1 MQKKNKL
8 KVAII
13 GSGYMAHEYAKVI
26 KKLNNCEIN
35 GVFSRR
41 YNRAK
46 LFSKRYKIKIVG
58 KSIKDLYFRTQ
69 AHAVI
74 IAISPDQIKKI
85 SKETFKFP
93 WISLIEK
100 PIGINLKE
108 ADSINKLAK
117 KLKHLSYIALN
128 RRQYSSTLK
137 SINLLKRDSSKRQV
151 NIYGQEDLNLLKK
164 YKFSKK
170 IMDNYMFVN
179 GIHLID
185 YMTIFCRGKLKKVDK
200 IFRWNGFKNGYVL
213 SVFYYSSGDVA
224 TFSTIWNKPFP
235 WQVIV
240 TTQKQRIKLKPL
252 EVCKSSSL
260 SKQNKKIHKIDIKD
274 KIFKPGIYNK
284 TLEFIKGI
292 KNKNNSLMKI
302 NHGYNLMKYLD
313 LIYK

>member
-1 MQKKNKL
+1 MKKKNKL
-8 KVAII
+8 KIAIV

-26 KKLNNCEIN
+26 QKLNNCEIS
-35 GVFSRR
+35 GVFSRK

-46 LFSKRYKIKIVG
+46 LFSKKYKIKIVG
-58 KSIKDLYFRTQ
+58 KSIKDLYLRTL
-69 AHAVI
+69 AHGVI

-85 SKETFKFP
+85 SKEIFKFP

-100 PIGINLKE
+100 PVGITFKE
-108 ADSINKLAK
+108 AESINKIAK

-137 SINLLKRDSSKRQV
+137 SINLLKKDSSKRLV

-164 YKFSKK
+164 FKFSKK
-170 IMDNYMFVN
+170 IIDNYMFVN

-185 YMTIFCRGKLKKVDK
+185 YMTIYCRGKLKKIDK
-200 IFRWNGFKNGYVL
+200 IFRWKGFTDGYVL

-235 WQVIV
+235 WRVIV
-240 TTQKQRIKLKPL
+240 TTQKQRIELKPL
-252 EVCKSSSL
+252 ETCKSSL
-260 SKQNKKIHKIDIKD
+260 LNKRNKEFHKIDIKD
-274 KIFKPGIYNK
+274 KIFKPGIYNQ

-292 KNKNNSLMKI
+292 KNKKNSLMKI
-302 NHGYNLMKYLD
+302 DHGCNLMKYLD
-313 LIYK
+313 IIYK

>member
-8 KVAII
+8 KIAIV
-13 GSGYMAHEYAKVI
+13 GSGYMAHEYAKVL
-26 KKLNNCEIN
+26 KKLKNCEIK

-41 YNRAK
+41 NRKAR
-46 LFSKRYKIKIVG
+46 LFSKKHKIKIVG
-58 KSIKDLYFRTQ
+58 RSIQDLYFRTK

-85 SKETFKFP
+85 SKEIFKFP

-100 PIGINLKE
+100 PIGINFQE
-108 ADSINKLAK
+108 AKFINKIAK
-117 KLKHLSYIALN
+117 KRKRLSYVALN

-137 SINLLKRDSSKRQV
+137 SINLLKKDSSKRIV
-151 NIYGQEDLNLLKK
+151 NIYGQEDFNSIKK

-170 IMDNYMFVN
+170 IINNYMFVN

-185 YMTIFCRGKLKKVDK
+185 YMTIFCRGKLKKIDK
-200 IFRWNGFKNGYVL
+200 IFRWKGFKEGYVL

-240 TTQKQRIKLKPL
+240 TTQKQRIELKPL
-252 EVCKSSSL
+252 EICKSFSL
-260 SKQNKKIHKIDIKD
+260 NKMNKRTYKIDIKD
-274 KIFKPGIYNK
+274 KIFKPGIYNQ
-284 TLEFIKGI
+284 TLELIKSI
-292 KNKNNSLMKI
+292 KKRKNSLMKI
-302 NHGYNLMKYLD
+302 NHGYKLMKYLD
-313 LIYK
+313 KIYK

>member
-1 MQKKNKL
+1 MKKKNKL
-8 KVAII
+8 KIAIV

-26 KKLNNCEIN
+26 QKLNNCEIS
-35 GVFSRR
+35 GVFSRK

-46 LFSKRYKIKIVG
+46 LFSKKYKIKIVG
-58 KSIKDLYFRTQ
+58 KSIKDLYLRTL
-69 AHAVI
+69 AHGVI

-85 SKETFKFP
+85 SKEIFKFP

-100 PIGINLKE
+100 PVGITFKE
-108 ADSINKLAK
+108 AESINKIAK

-137 SINLLKRDSSKRQV
+137 SINLLKKDSSKRLV

-164 YKFSKK
+164 FKFSKK
-170 IMDNYMFVN
+170 IIDNYMFVN

-185 YMTIFCRGKLKKVDK
+185 YMTIFCRGRLKKIDK
-200 IFRWNGFKNGYVL
+200 IFRWNGFTGGYVL

-235 WQVIV
+235 WRVIV
-240 TTQKQRIKLKPL
+240 TTQKQRIELKPL
-252 EVCKSSSL
+252 ETCKSSL
-260 SKQNKKIHKIDIKD
+260 LNKRNKEFHKIDIKD
-274 KIFKPGIYNK
+274 KIFKPGIYNQ

-292 KNKNNSLMKI
+292 KNKKNSLMKI
-302 NHGYNLMKYLD
+302 DHGCNLMKYLD
-313 LIYK
+313 IIYK